1 MDYNPVGW
9 FEIPVSDLERSQK
22 FYEAVFKLE
31 MAPQAEEKGIQMTWF
46 PMEMEKTLYGAG
58 GSLVKAEGFT
68 PSHQGT
74 LIYFTAPDFDETL
87 KRAEE
92 NGGKVLMPRTDI
104 GEHGWIAW
112 LEDTE
117 GNRIAIHTKK

>member
-9 FEIPVSDLERSQK
+9 FEIPVEDLERSQK
-22 FYEAVFKLE
+22 FYETVFKVQL
-31 MAPQAEEKGIQMTWF
+31 APQEASGGVQMTWF
-46 PMEMEKTLYGAG
+46 PMQNEAIGAAGTLVKGEAYKPSHD
-58 GSLVKAEGFT
+58 GSLV
-68 PSHQGT
+68 
-74 LIYFTAPDFDETL
+74 YFTAPDFDETI

-92 NGGKVLMPRTDI
+92 AGGKVLVPKTDI

-117 GNRIAIHTKK
+117 GNRIAIHTNK